1 MYYYFSVK
9 YPWVPGLNPTWSWCI
24 IIAGFG
30 LLLFCSGL
38 LCWSPWVRLACTLPF
53 LSCALSYLDQVDTVF
68 IEWAGY
74 APFFSSYLDCFLC
87 DASESRLQLHGHILW
102 EGCQGC
108 CLLAVMPLC
117 NPPHWWGWTGALLLL
132 NKCSERDGMPL
143 LRWGD
148 KSLWLP
154 PWAPSLA
161 HSLWGKPA
169 AMLGAALRR
178 DPGGRD
184 LRGAPG
190 PQPAGNGT
198 HELVRKWILPHH
210 LRGLGGGS
218 SPRWDFGWDVAQPDS
233 RTITLLRELEPEVP
247 AKPHLDP

>member
-1 MYYYFSVK
+1 MPPSFPVI
-9 YPWVPGLNPTWSWCI
+9 WI
-24 IIAGFG
+24 
-30 LLLFCSGL
+30 
-38 LCWSPWVRLACTLPF
+38 
-53 LSCALSYLDQVDTVF
+53 VF
-68 IEWAGY
+68 YVMLQNLG
-74 APFFSSYLDCFLC
+74 FSSMVTSSEKVAKGAASWQLCPCVTPLIGEAGQVPCFYWIEC
-87 DASESRLQLHGHILW
+87 G
-102 EGCQGC
+102 
-108 CLLAVMPLC
+108 
-117 NPPHWWGWTGALLLL
+117 
-132 NKCSERDGMPL
+132 KRDGMPL

-178 DPGGRD
+178 DPGGKD